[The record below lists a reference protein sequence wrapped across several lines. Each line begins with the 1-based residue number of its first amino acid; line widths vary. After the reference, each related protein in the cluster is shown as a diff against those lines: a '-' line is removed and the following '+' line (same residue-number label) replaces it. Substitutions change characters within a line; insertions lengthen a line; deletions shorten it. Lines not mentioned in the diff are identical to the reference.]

1 MEMYRILN
9 FILEPKKLCPY
20 SEVGGGVILER
31 TYSEQFKYKQIS
43 QTWDG

>member
-20 SEVGGGVILER
+20 SEVGGVILER